1 MGFALYATMTD
12 GDLND
17 LIAYLRTVPAKE

>member
-1 MGFALYATMTD
+1 MGFPLYATMTD
-12 GDLND
+12 SDLHD

>member
-1 MGFALYATMTD
+1 MAFQLYASMID
-12 GDLND
+12 DDLND

>member
-1 MGFALYATMTD
+1 MAFQLYGSMTD
-12 GDLND
+12 DDLND